1 MAKSLLLSI
10 LMLFSA
16 PLMADVENEITTLM
30 DYFAEMWNAGDA
42 DFVSGYFHPEFILV
56 TEDDT
61 ITRSEYVAS
70 IKSIGQR
77 GGDRGELD
85 YTGVKVRELGDSHA
99 VAWGNSKLKFE
110 DGSSL
115 ESRFSTVFAK
125 TPFGWKALLT
135 RN

>member
-1 MAKSLLLSI
+1 MARSLLLSI

-30 DYFAEMWNAGDA
+30 DYFAEMWNAGDV
-42 DFVSGYFHPEFILV
+42 DFVSSYFHPEFVLV

-61 ITRSEYVAS
+61 ITRSEHVTS

-85 YTGVKVRELGDSHA
+85 YSGVKVRELGDKNA
-99 VAWGNSKLKFE
+99 VAWGNSSLQFE

-115 ESRFSTVFAK
+115 NTRFSTVFEK
-125 TPFGWKALLT
+125 TPMGWKALLT